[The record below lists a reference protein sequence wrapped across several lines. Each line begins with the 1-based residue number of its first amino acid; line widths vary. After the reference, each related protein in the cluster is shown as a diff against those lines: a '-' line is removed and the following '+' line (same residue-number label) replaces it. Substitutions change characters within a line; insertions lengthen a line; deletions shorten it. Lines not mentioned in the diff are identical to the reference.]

1 MDHDKL
7 EKLARIVH
15 EANRAYCTSIG
26 DMSLVSWDDTDDE
39 KKASAVDG
47 VKKVVDNPSVT
58 PEEMH
63 ENWKSFKIAQGYSY
77 GDIKD
82 DTAKT
87 HPSITEYS
95 NLPSYQRYKDSLFI
109 AIVKSYLDFVK

>member
-1 MDHDKL
+1 MDQDKL

-15 EANRAYCTSIG
+15 EANRAYCVAIG
-26 DMSLVSWDDTDDE
+26 DMSLVSWDDTEDD
-39 KKASAVDG
+39 KRASAIDG

-63 ENWKSFKIAQGYSY
+63 ENWKAFKIAQGYNY
-77 GDIKD
+77 GEVKD

-87 HPSITEYS
+87 HPCITDYS
-95 NLPSYQRYKDSLFI
+95 NLPSHQRYKDSLLI
-109 AIVKSYLDFVK
+109 AIVKSYLDFGK